1 MSATITIN
9 GRPVG
14 AGAPVFFIAEAG
26 VNHNGDPALAHR
38 LIEVA
43 AAAGADAVKFQTF
56 RTEALVSRHA
66 PKAAYQVE
74 TTGAAESQLE
84 MLRKLELS
92 RETFASLAEACR
104 TRGILFLSSP
114 FDEASADDL
123 ERLGVA
129 AFKTG
134 SGELT
139 NLPFLDHLAAKRKPI
154 IVSTGMATLE
164 EVATAVDTVGGRAPL
179 ALLHCVS
186 AYPAPPQE
194 TNLRAMATLRERF
207 RCPVGFSD
215 HTPGLTVSVAA
226 VALGASVIEKHFTV
240 DRSLPGPDHRASLD
254 PAELNALVAAVREVE
269 ASLGDGDKRPT
280 PAEMSTRAVAR
291 KSLVAASALR
301 RGETLTAGSVAVKRP
316 GTGIAPGE
324 LGRALGRRL
333 RRDVAVDEVIDW
345 TMLE

>member
-1 MSATITIN
+1 VSATISIA

-26 VNHNGDPALAHR
+26 VNHNGDPTLAHR

-43 AAAGADAVKFQTF
+43 ASAGADAVKFQTF

-66 PKAAYQVE
+66 PKAPYQVE

-92 RETFASLAEACR
+92 RETFGSLAEACR
-104 TRGILFLSSP
+104 KRGILFLSSP
-114 FDEASADDL
+114 FDLASADDL
-123 ERLGVA
+123 ESLGVA

-139 NLPFLDHLAAKRKPI
+139 NLPLLEHLAAKRKPI

-164 EVATAVDTVGGRAPL
+164 EVATAVSAVGGRAPL

-186 AYPAPPQE
+186 AYPAPPEE
-194 TNLRAMATLRERF
+194 TNLRAMDTLRARF
-207 RCPVGFSD
+207 DCPVGFSD

-226 VALGASVIEKHFTV
+226 VALGATIIEKHFTV

-254 PAELNALVAAVREVE
+254 PAELTALVAAVREVE
-269 ASLGDGDKRPT
+269 ASL
-280 PAEMSTRAVAR
+280 A
-291 KSLVAASALR
+291 
-301 RGETLTAGSVAVKRP
+301 TA
-316 GTGIAPGE
+316 
-324 LGRALGRRL
+324 
-333 RRDVAVDEVIDW
+333 
-345 TMLE
+345 